1 MKRYRDKMKTDT
13 DKYEQIK
20 KEWNKKNVKIKEK
33 KEWHSNAGRDKEIKK
48 RTTKKIQRKT
58 KSKKTKKQTNKQT
71 NKQSHLVHPI
81 KEMNGKKSKQ
91 FKRKMR

>member
-1 MKRYRDKMKTDT
+1 MKTDT

-48 RTTKKIQRKT
+48 ENNKEDTEKNKK
-58 KSKKTKKQTNKQT
+58 
-71 NKQSHLVHPI
+71 
-81 KEMNGKKSKQ
+81 
-91 FKRKMR
+91 